1 MKEERYAIPQAF
13 VFCNK
18 NISTQEKIAYLPI
31 YMIGFLEKEKIE
43 EYIYSI
49 DLSALQ

>member
-1 MKEERYAIPQAF
+1 MWHSDIRETSKSMSGDLGTGGIF
-13 VFCNK
+13 
-18 NISTQEKIAYLPI
+18 I
-31 YMIGFLEKEKIE
+31 YPGNLEKEKIE

>member
-1 MKEERYAIPQAF
+1 M
-13 VFCNK
+13 FCNE
-18 NISTQEKIAYLPI
+18 NITCRDKITYLPI
-31 YMIGFLEKEKIE
+31 YMLGFLEKEKIE